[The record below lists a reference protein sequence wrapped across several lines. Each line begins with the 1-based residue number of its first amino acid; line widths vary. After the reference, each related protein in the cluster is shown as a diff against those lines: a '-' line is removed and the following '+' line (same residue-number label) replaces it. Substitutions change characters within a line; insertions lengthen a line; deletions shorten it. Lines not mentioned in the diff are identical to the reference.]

1 MDRGTELRKESKPT
15 KLVGKINERFSTIF
29 ATSYDFPL
37 KDSFLLDSASS
48 IHVSHDRLRFS
59 NFRRPPPG
67 HYALCGSGTVAI
79 HGYGE
84 VDVVV
89 TNQRGR
95 KRILRLHKV
104 AYCPQFPTNIVS
116 LQLLEDRGIDW
127 KHREGEMTFGG
138 DPEAFGNRFTVNT

>member
-1 MDRGTELRKESKPT
+1 MI
-15 KLVGKINERFSTIF
+15 VGKINERFSTIF

-48 IHVSHDRLRFS
+48 IHV
-59 NFRRPPPG
+59 PPG

-79 HGYGE
+79 H

-89 TNQRGR
+89 TNQQGR

-127 KHREGEMTFGG
+127 KQ
-138 DPEAFGNRFTVNT
+138 